1 MYRFD
6 GIGALAFLHFNG
18 DPLRVQNCTDAVY
31 DTKIR
36 YVMPEQPTI
45 CPKCWDNMLEPVSG
59 VELVA
64 VHSSAMTIVSP
75 ALLYRCSQWHIFA
88 VFSCTPPQTPQA

>member
-1 MYRFD
+1 MANQL
-6 GIGALAFLHFNG
+6 G
-18 DPLRVQNCTDAVY
+18 VQNCTDVH
-31 DTKIR
+31 DDVKIP

-64 VHSSAMTIVSP
+64 LHTSAITIVSP
-75 ALLYRCSQWHIFA
+75 ALLYRCSQWHIIA
-88 VFSCTPPQTPQA
+88 VFSCVPADTPHA